1 MRRNPSSRRSIGSP
15 GLQAELLSDRS
26 EKIDR
31 AWMDE
36 VKCRYEAYRAGKIRT
51 VDHEEVVARFQ
62 ARFG

>member
-1 MRRNPSSRRSIGSP
+1 MRHHSSRRPIGSP
-15 GLQAELLSDRS
+15 RLQKESLGDPS
-26 EKIDR
+26 EEIDR

-36 VKCRYEAYRAGKIRT
+36 VNRRYEAYRAGKIRA